1 MWDYGLTR
9 DIHEEY
15 RLDESMEIKGSP
27 KMKLTSI
34 LTFDIPNGSTVIA
47 EIEATAPF
55 RVWRSGA

>member
-9 DIHEEY
+9 DIHEDY

-55 RVWRSGA
+55 